1 MAFRFCRSLPT
12 PARLAA
18 RYGRPFSRRAAGPAA
33 ASSRKRASEFD
44 GQLHRDIMGQV
55 NVEILSVGPREL
67 QTSYA
72 HGRQLHVPRSWDMIE
87 RYFEVCGFS
96 GRQQRG

>member
-1 MAFRFCRSLPT
+1 MIERRDDPRTEISDFRRIDSQQPFHHRIAFEV
-12 PARLAA
+12 LAA
-18 RYGRPFSRRAAGPAA
+18 ADATP
-33 ASSRKRASEFD
+33 
-44 GQLHRDIMGQV
+44 DIMGQV
-55 NVEILSVGPREL
+55 TVEILSVGPREL

-72 HGRQLHVPRSWDMIE
+72 HRRQLHVPRRWDMIE

>member
-1 MAFRFCRSLPT
+1 MLDGFQFEDGQATGARRGQNVQDPAFT
-12 PARLAA
+12 NA
-18 RYGRPFSRRAAGPAA
+18 
-33 ASSRKRASEFD
+33 
-44 GQLHRDIMGQV
+44 GQLHRYIIGQV
-55 NVEILSVGPREL
+55 SIEILSVGPREL

-72 HGRQLHVPRSWDMIE
+72 HGRQLHVPRRWDMIE